1 MGSWFGE
8 RCFSVWWQ
16 LLFSRKPKY
25 NVPKILLMVGLC
37 WPALSVVNHCLL
49 STLHM
54 NTPYCIVP
62 ESLLA
67 HTVAGLS
74 ITATQTLSSV
84 AASRFPYFNSWV
96 LFTFSNKEK
105 KKRRHIYLIS
115 FYLFIFLFSSSQYLQ
130 LYEILIC
137 LILINIWW
145 IYWRQM
151 KLTINCCLPPLT
163 TDSKYIRKPVKCET
177 LDCKWVSYMLGLGWK
192 RYLEMLIAFVF
203 FPSFP

>member
-1 MGSWFGE
+1 
-8 RCFSVWWQ
+8 
-16 LLFSRKPKY
+16 
-25 NVPKILLMVGLC
+25 MVGLC

-105 KKRRHIYLIS
+105 KKKKKTT
-115 FYLFIFLFSSSQYLQ
+115 YLFNFILFIHFLVLFLAIPPTLRDSDLFNFNQYLVD
-130 LYEILIC
+130 LL
-137 LILINIWW
+137 
-145 IYWRQM
+145 
-151 KLTINCCLPPLT
+151 K
-163 TDSKYIRKPVKCET
+163 TDEVDY
-177 LDCKWVSYMLGLGWK
+177 
-192 RYLEMLIAFVF
+192 
-203 FPSFP
+203 

>member
-1 MGSWFGE
+1 
-8 RCFSVWWQ
+8 
-16 LLFSRKPKY
+16 
-25 NVPKILLMVGLC
+25 MVGLC

-105 KKRRHIYLIS
+105 KKKKRHIYLIS

-137 LILINIWW
+137 LILINSGGFTED
-145 IYWRQM
+145 R
-151 KLTINCCLPPLT
+151 
-163 TDSKYIRKPVKCET
+163 
-177 LDCKWVSYMLGLGWK
+177 
-192 RYLEMLIAFVF
+192 
-203 FPSFP
+203 